1 MDAYTR
7 HLEDISRP
15 KAIFK
20 QLVVK
25 NDQKGHSYDEMV
37 VSTMMKMQDISRLAE
52 VAEELFCI
60 IIQRDGLHY
69 PFNNPWPAHKRY
81 YKYEKIAHLHT
92 LRMEDPASPL
102 MLNKNKPQITYSWV
116 STFHYAADTG
126 RISPS
131 PSPILYTEKHPQK
144 RKPEYKRHIECTLH
158 VWTCKRPGC
167 QSKGLVGPFCN
178 KCCEKEAG
186 VLVKSGSHGCGLFTN
201 SIQEFKEKDIIV
213 PYMGDLTN
221 GKTSSH
227 IYSVKRHDKKVVD
240 ASCRRSTA
248 AFINHDGTKPNV
260 ELDNI
265 KEIVVCGVDN
275 RGRIQL
281 KDHEYQDLMTI
292 PWSLLPVWFLDKQG
306 LWIIAKTQIRTNTE
320 LLLNYGSESYWDE
333 LHEKVEYGTTTE
345 EGKKVE
351 MCCLQEL
358 AGCECY
364 QCRINRLLTT
374 SAARLLQPP
383 NTESETDDEAVQED
397 EVQEDEVQ
405 EVIEVLSSSSEYE
418 YESDGYGDDT
428 PESESGSESDYV
440 PPGKKAR
447 FMRR

>member
-1 MDAYTR
+1 MDAYTKY
-7 HLEDISRP
+7 LEDTRP
-15 KAIFK
+15 NAIFEQLIVEKKPK
-20 QLVVK
+20 QAWR
-25 NDQKGHSYDEMV
+25 DMV
-37 VSTMMKMQDISRLAE
+37 ISTMKKMQAFSSSHDLST
-52 VAEELFCI
+52 ELFCI
-60 IIQRDGLHY
+60 IIQREEDHY
-69 PFNNPWPAHKRY
+69 PFNKPWYTHSKAVKRY
-81 YKYEKIAHLHT
+81 NYNKKLAHLHT
-92 LRMEDPASPL
+92 LRMEDPNSPIV
-102 MLNKNKPQITYSWV
+102 LNDKNPQSPFYSWV
-116 STFHYAADTG
+116 STFHYAPDTG

-131 PSPILYTEKHPQK
+131 PSPILYTEKHGLQ
-144 RKPEYKRHIECTLH
+144 EYKSCTLFE
-158 VWTCKRPGC
+158 WTCMRPGC

-178 KCCEKEAG
+178 ECCEKEAG

-221 GKTSSH
+221 GKKSSH
-227 IYSVKRHDKKVVD
+227 IYSVTRRNDSKVVD

-281 KDHEYQDLMTI
+281 KDDGVDDEYMMTI

-306 LWIIAKTQIRTNTE
+306 LWIIAKTKIRTNTE
-320 LLLNYGSESYWDE
+320 LLLNYGPESYWEE
-333 LHEKVEYGTTTE
+333 LKENVKYGTTTE
-345 EGKKVE
+345 EGEKVE
-351 MCCLQEL
+351 MCCSQEL

-397 EVQEDEVQ
+397 EVQEVQ
-405 EVIEVLSSSSEYE
+405 EVIEVLSSED
-418 YESDGYGDDT
+418 ESDGYGDDK
-428 PESESGSESDYV
+428 PESESESESDGYE
-440 PPGKKAR
+440 PPGKRAR

>member
-1 MDAYTR
+1 MDAYTQ
-7 HLEDISRP
+7 HLEDILRP
-15 KAIFK
+15 KGIFK

-60 IIQRDGLHY
+60 IIQRDGLYY
-69 PFNNPWPAHKRY
+69 PFNNPWPAHKRHY
-81 YKYEKIAHLHT
+81 NYEKIAHLHT
-92 LRMEDPASPL
+92 LRMEDPNSPIV
-102 MLNKNKPQITYSWV
+102 LNDKNPQSPFYSWV

-178 KCCEKEAG
+178 ECCEEEAG

-201 SIQEFKEKDIIV
+201 QEFKEKDIIV

-221 GKTSSH
+221 SKKSSH
-227 IYSVKRHDKKVVD
+227 IYSVTRRNDSKVVD

-248 AFINHDGTKPNV
+248 AFINHDTNPNV
-260 ELDNI
+260 ELDDI
-265 KEIVVCGVDN
+265 KEMVVCGVDN

-281 KDHEYQDLMTI
+281 KDHEYRILMTI
-292 PWSLLPVWFLDKQG
+292 PWSLLPLWFLDKQD
-306 LWIIAKTQIRTNTE
+306 LWIIAKTKIRTNTE
-320 LLLNYGSESYWDE
+320 LLLNYGPESYWKE
-333 LHEKVEYGTTTE
+333 LKENVKYGTTTE
-345 EGKKVE
+345 EGEKVE
-351 MCCLQEL
+351 MCCSQEL

-364 QCRINRLLTT
+364 QCRINRLNRLN
-374 SAARLLQPP
+374 LLQPP
-383 NTESETDDEAVQED
+383 NTESETDDDD
-397 EVQEDEVQ
+397 E
-405 EVIEVLSSSSEYE
+405 EVIEVLSSED
-418 YESDGYGDDT
+418 ESDGYGDDK
-428 PESESGSESDYV
+428 PESEYESDGYE
-440 PPGKKAR
+440 PPGKRAR